1 MIIGLDYDDTWTR
14 DPDGWFDAMMA
25 LKMRGHT
32 IYGITMRYPR
42 EAGGMDSRYDQI
54 CTQILFTGRK
64 AKKKFAGDA
73 GIVVDVWIDDNP
85 IWVEVDALS

>member
-14 DPDGWFDAMMA
+14 DPDGWFTAMMA

-42 EAGGMDSRYDQI
+42 EASGMDSRYDQV
-54 CTQILFTGRK
+54 CEQILFTGRR
-64 AKKKFAGDA
+64 AKRSFAEGR
-73 GIVVDVWIDDNP
+73 GILVDVWIDDNP
-85 IWVEVDALS
+85 VWVDNSAAS